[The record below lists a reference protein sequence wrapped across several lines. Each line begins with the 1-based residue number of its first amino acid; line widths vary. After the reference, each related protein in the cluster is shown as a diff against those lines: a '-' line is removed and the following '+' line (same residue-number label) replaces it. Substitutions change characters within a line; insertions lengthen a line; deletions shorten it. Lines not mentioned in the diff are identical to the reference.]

1 MLHSKKVESKNFA
14 HNGAC
19 QPPTSLPDNQYG
31 RVDTCYEKLEILPI
45 ISELALRKKRLQ
57 QDEYERA
64 LIEDAR
70 YCRFAVSPDWP
81 LALPVF
87 ARSAL
92 MKQEELSMS
101 DVDCQ
106 AMIAASQY
114 PSECSA
120 TDSASPRHSTGPPQQ
135 SGQISAGPY
144 SKKQSPLP
152 SDEQQREWPVTVCA
166 TQETRQTQR
175 KVAMRK
181 ERGRGPAMRDA
192 KPGRKGHKRLFKKPQ
207 RMTKPAETRVDPDIE
222 SCFLKEIY
230 WNQET
235 GRPKQML
242 TCTICRMQT
251 VRLSNMYDHLR
262 SHLGIKPFKCPFCG
276 EGFA

>member
-1 MLHSKKVESKNFA
+1 MLHSKKKVESKSFKHISA
-14 HNGAC
+14 S
-19 QPPTSLPDNQYG
+19 QPRAGLPDNQHG
-31 RVDTCYEKLEILPI
+31 KVDACYEKLEILPI

-101 DVDCQ
+101 DLDSQ
-106 AMIAASQY
+106 AMIAASQV
-114 PSECSA
+114 PSECA
-120 TDSASPRHSTGPPQQ
+120 FTDSASPRHSTRQQ
-135 SGQISAGPY
+135 QTGQISSVPY
-144 SKKQSPLP
+144 SKKQSALP
-152 SDEQQREWPVTVCA
+152 PDEQQSEWPVKVCV

-192 KPGRKGHKRLFKKPQ
+192 KIGRKGHKRLFKKQ
-207 RMTKPAETRVDPDIE
+207 LRMTKPAETRVDPKIE